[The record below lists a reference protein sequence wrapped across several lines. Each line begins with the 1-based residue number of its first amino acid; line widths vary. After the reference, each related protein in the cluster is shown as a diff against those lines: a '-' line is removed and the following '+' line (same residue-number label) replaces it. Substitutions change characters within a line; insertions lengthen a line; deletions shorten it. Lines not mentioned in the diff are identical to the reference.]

1 MVFKR
6 GREKIFE
13 EYIKYNKEKLFK
25 IAYIYLKN
33 KIHKALNLLRKEIEE
48 EESWKIYLI
57 KKK

>member
-48 EESWKIYLI
+48 EES
-57 KKK
+57 